1 MLVLIY
7 LETLWSNAV
16 HILSPL
22 FCCTLPLHRCS
33 HPHLAPPHS
42 GRQSEQAN
50 PAALDFTSISYT
62 KLTETLREKKVKV
75 SEAGT
80 PAKNLLNLGT
90 LRDYV
95 SLPGT
100 RKIPPLCTQST
111 VPRRLSFRCLSLS
124 TLLIEILI
132 PTPQP

>member
-1 MLVLIY
+1 M
-7 LETLWSNAV
+7 

-100 RKIPPLCTQST
+100 RKNPTAVYSKSNVPL
-111 VPRRLSFRCLSLS
+111 RLSFLSVFEHS
-124 TLLIEILI
+124 THRDSH
-132 PTPQP
+132 THPQP

>member
-1 MLVLIY
+1 ML
-7 LETLWSNAV
+7 SSSHAA
-16 HILSPL
+16 PL
-22 FCCTLPLHRCS
+22 
-33 HPHLAPPHS
+33 HS

-50 PAALDFTSISYT
+50 PAALDFTSITYT

-100 RKIPPLCTQST
+100 QDPPLSSENRHAG
-111 VPRRLSFRCLSLS
+111 PAFL
-124 TLLIEILI
+124 
-132 PTPQP
+132 